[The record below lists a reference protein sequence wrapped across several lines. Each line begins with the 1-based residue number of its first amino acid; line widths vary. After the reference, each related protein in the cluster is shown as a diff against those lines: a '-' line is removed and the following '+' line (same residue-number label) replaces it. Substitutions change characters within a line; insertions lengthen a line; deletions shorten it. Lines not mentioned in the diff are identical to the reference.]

1 MAIES
6 IGSISP
12 AMQVSQVSSA
22 SRAVSRPPET
32 TPTAQEQA
40 AQETDARRTAES
52 VSGASPAYLAGPEET
67 NTASA
72 VGTRTTVQSSP
83 DTETTLRQSSA
94 EIVRA
99 ENAGSTA
106 SARQASEA
114 YQAEASARTDMA
126 QQQQANGSQSVNVLA

>member
-12 AMQVSQVSSA
+12 ATPLTTL
-22 SRAVSRPPET
+22 SRPPET
-32 TPTAQEQA
+32 TPTAQEQE

-52 VSGASPAYLAGPEET
+52 VSGASPAYLTGPEET
-67 NTASA
+67 NNASA

-94 EIVRA
+94 EIARA

-106 SARQASEA
+106 NVRQASEA